1 MDSLAALATFV
12 RAAELRSFTA
22 AGRHL
27 QLSSSAV
34 GKAITRLEERHG
46 VRFFNRS
53 TRSVALTHEGEMFL
67 ESCRRIFSEIQA
79 LEELFARGKD
89 TPSGKLRVSLPLM
102 SSAMAP
108 LLGRFM
114 KAYPAIE
121 LHADFGDRQIDL
133 IEEGYDIAVR
143 AGEVADSRLIS
154 RKVGSYKM
162 ALVASPEY
170 LAREGSPRR
179 PADLASHRCLHL
191 KDPTGM
197 VPKWSFSVEDARL
210 MLPTALVANST
221 EALIALAEIGM
232 GIASVPDFAVEKQMG
247 EGTLAEI
254 LPGSLQYEGAIRVIW
269 PSSRF
274 LAPKLRAFV
283 DFLGEHAFSAPT
295 ASISS
300 RTSAKVSSARPAIQP
315 PKLSLAS

>member
-1 MDSLAALATFV
+1 MDSLASLATFV
-12 RAAELRSFTA
+12 RAAELRSFTD

-46 VRFFNRS
+46 LKFFNRS
-53 TRSVALTHEGEMFL
+53 TRSVTLTHEGEMFL

-79 LEELFARGKD
+79 LEELFARGKGA
-89 TPSGKLRVSLPLM
+89 PSGKLRVSLPLM
-102 SSAMAP
+102 SSTMAP
-108 LLGRFM
+108 LLARFM

-121 LHADFGDRQIDL
+121 LHADFCDRQIDL

-143 AGEVADSRLIS
+143 AEEVADSRLIS

-162 ALVASPEY
+162 AVVASPEY

-179 PADLASHRCLHL
+179 PADLTSHRCLHL
-191 KDPTGM
+191 KDSTGM
-197 VPKWSFSVEDARL
+197 VRRWSFGEDAGL
-210 MLPTALVANST
+210 VLPTALVANST

-232 GIASVPDFAVEKQMG
+232 GVASVPDFAVEKQLG
-247 EGTLAEI
+247 QGTLAEI
-254 LPGSLQYEGAIRVIW
+254 LPGSLQYDGAVRAIW

-274 LAPKLRAFV
+274 LAPKLRAFL
-283 DFLGEHAFSAPT
+283 DLLGEYAFGTPT

-300 RTSAKVSSARPAIQP
+300 RKSPKASATRPTNQP
-315 PKLSLAS
+315 PELRVAS